1 MTRARTLLLLSAL
14 YLSQGLPY
22 GFFSQALPVLMREAG
37 YSLVKIGASTL
48 LFLPW
53 SLKFL
58 WAPYIDRYGTRK
70 RWLFALQ
77 FGAAAVALG
86 MATLELSDSLRFVFV
101 ALFLFNLLAAT
112 QDVATDGLAVVLLAP
127 RDRGIGNAI
136 QTGGYRL
143 GMVIGGG
150 LLLWVYTIAGW
161 RFMFVAM
168 ALMLAL
174 LLLPVFSLR
183 EPLKAPAGPAPG
195 ALAVAATG
203 WQRLRRPGIA
213 LLLVLLSFFKFGDSM
228 GAALVGPF
236 MKDSGLTLQQ
246 IALIKGTV
254 ASVCGLVGAV
264 LGGWLAWRHGR
275 RVALLFGGLTQTA
288 ALIGYALAALGLGGA
303 FNFGL
308 IVGACIAE
316 HVLGGAATVAL
327 FTLMMDA
334 AEPEHAGTDYTL
346 LACTVI
352 LAQGSASIAAGLVA
366 QHGGY
371 ALLFALSTVLSAAG
385 CLTLVAAVDR
395 RAGPA
400 RLQAV
405 WRSPRPIAAGPGAPA
420 A

>member
-37 YSLVKIGASTL
+37 YSLVKIGATTL

-58 WAPYIDRYGTRK
+58 WAPYIDRYGTR
-70 RWLFALQ
+70 RNWLFALQ
-77 FGAAAVALG
+77 FGAAGVALV
-86 MATLELSDSLRFVFV
+86 MATLELSDSLRFVFL

-150 LLLWVYTIAGW
+150 LLLWVYTVAGW

-168 ALMLAL
+168 AAMLAA

-183 EPLKAPAGPAPG
+183 EPPKAPLPPAQNFLSVAG
-195 ALAVAATG
+195 TS
-203 WQRLRRPGIA
+203 WSRLRRPGIP
-213 LLLVLLSFFKFGDSM
+213 LLLVLVCFFKFGDSM

-236 MKDSGLTLQQ
+236 MKDIGITLQQ

-254 ASVCGLVGAV
+254 ASVCGLIGAA
-264 LGGWLAWRHGR
+264 LGGWLAWRYGR

-288 ALIGYALAALGLGGA
+288 SLVGYALVALGIGGTPL
-303 FNFGL
+303 L
-308 IVGACIAE
+308 ISACVAE
-316 HVLGGAATVAL
+316 HILGGAATVAL

-352 LAQGSASIAAGLVA
+352 FAQGFASFSAGVIAE
-366 QHGGY
+366 HGGY
-371 ALLFALSTVLSAAG
+371 ALMFGLSTLLSAAG
-385 CLTLVAAVDR
+385 CLTLIAAVDR
-395 RAGPA
+395 HAGPE
-400 RLQAV
+400 RLQTV
-405 WRSPRPIAAGPGAPA
+405 WRLPRPVKPAPDSGAV
-420 A
+420 